1 MRAGRLTAAIC
12 TVADIDARRPCPK
25 FQGLIF
31 GENRLEDRD
40 AWVTRRAY
48 EIWEHAGR
56 PDGADHAHWQQALE
70 EWNAQTHQKLADAAG
85 WDDEEEEW

>member
-1 MRAGRLTAAIC
+1 M
-12 TVADIDARRPCPK
+12 RRPRPK
-25 FQGLIF
+25 FETSF
-31 GENRLEDRD
+31 AEEDFLEDRD

-56 PDGADHAHWQQALE
+56 PDGADQAHWQRALE
-70 EWNAQTHQKLADAAG
+70 EWNAQTHQKLTDAAR